1 MSEATVV
8 RYEVSRGIATVTLDS
23 PANRNALSRA
33 LVSQLLEQLRAAG
46 ADPGVRAVVLAAT
59 GPAFCAGADLSEL
72 TEQSVSRAPALLA
85 ELLHTLVTLP
95 QPVVAKV
102 AGQVRAGGIG
112 IVGAC
117 DVALVAEPVRFA
129 FTEARLGLTPAVIS
143 LTTLPHLTSRAAS
156 RYCLTGELFDA
167 AEAARIGLVT
177 AAVPEASLEGAVEKV
192 LEAFRASSPQ
202 GLRETKRL
210 VTASLRARLEAGS
223 DEMVALSTRLFGSDE
238 AREGMLA
245 FLERR
250 PPAWATLSPPTDS
263 RRP

>member
-1 MSEATVV
+1 
-8 RYEVSRGIATVTLDS
+8 
-23 PANRNALSRA
+23 
-33 LVSQLLEQLRAAG
+33 
-46 ADPGVRAVVLAAT
+46 
-59 GPAFCAGADLSEL
+59 
-72 TEQSVSRAPALLA
+72 
-85 ELLHTLVTLP
+85 
-95 QPVVAKV
+95 
-102 AGQVRAGGIG
+102 
-112 IVGAC
+112 
-117 DVALVAEPVRFA
+117 
-129 FTEARLGLTPAVIS
+129 
-143 LTTLPHLTSRAAS
+143 
-156 RYCLTGELFDA
+156 
-167 AEAARIGLVT
+167 
-177 AAVPEASLEGAVEKV
+177 VPEASLEGAVEKV